1 MSPDQP
7 DSVHQPP
14 APVLPQPPAQP
25 EPPAQADGPV
35 PCTPGQPAVVRDRLD
50 PARKLLSAG
59 PWAAELVGDELAN
72 ISYAGR
78 RVLRAV
84 KAVVRD
90 QDWRTLQPAAH
101 SLAVTQ
107 ADEGLRASFTV
118 GFTGHGMEYEGR
130 LTANFTA
137 EAVDIAFEG
146 LAGRPFFSNR
156 IGLVVLHPPS
166 DSGRSVTIEH
176 PGGGTSA
183 ARFPVEISPHQ
194 PFLDV
199 AALGWAD
206 AGSTF
211 KLSFT
216 GDVFE
221 TEDQRNWT
229 DASFKTYSTPLS
241 RPFPMAVSPGDTVTQ
256 TLRLEAAPGRAPHPV
271 TADGGSRHPDPA
283 VRRTITI
290 GGPAGS
296 VPPLGL
302 SAPAGAARPLLPPIP
317 GLDAVLVELTEQTGP
332 APRSAWAARLETAA
346 AEAARHGAGLDLR
359 VVTSN
364 PGSVAAA
371 LGPYLALA
379 RRLAVFD
386 PVSHVT
392 EPECWPGLR
401 TSLQAG
407 AFRGELLAG
416 ARSHFTELN
425 RSSRRTPSDADALT
439 FSITPQMH
447 STETTHVIE
456 SVAMQRLAAG
466 NALRLGAGRPVHVGP
481 VTLRPRFNAVATTAP
496 SGAPEA
502 EADDLQ
508 AHPFTAAWTL
518 ASIGALTLDG
528 VASVSYFETAG
539 PGGIA
544 DATGCLHPV
553 GELLRELAART
564 GGRVLAAVPDG
575 GTSLTIYPV
584 QAPGVLMLFVG
595 NLSPLAVEAEVIL
608 PPGAS
613 FADPDTTTFGRSCGS
628 VLTVSAGGGDGRQL
642 SLALGPWSTGLIR
655 LARSG

>member
-1 MSPDQP
+1 MQ
-7 DSVHQPP
+7 H
-14 APVLPQPPAQP
+14 
-25 EPPAQADGPV
+25 
-35 PCTPGQPAVVRDRLD
+35 RLD
-50 PARKLLSAG
+50 PARRLLSAG

-78 RVLRAV
+78 PVLRAV

-90 QDWRTLQPAAH
+90 QDWRTLQPAARGVT
-101 SLAVTQ
+101 VTQ
-107 ADEGLRASFTV
+107 DDEGLRASFTV
-118 GFTGHGMEYEGR
+118 GFTGHGVEYDGR

-137 EAVDIAFEG
+137 AAVDIAFGG
-146 LAGRPFFSNR
+146 LAGRPFRSNR

-166 DSGRSVTIEH
+166 DSGRRVTIGH
-176 PGGGTSA
+176 PGGGTSG

-194 PFLDV
+194 PFKDI
-199 AALGWAD
+199 AALGWTDNGTA
-206 AGSTF
+206 F
-211 KLSFT
+211 RLSFT

-241 RPFPMAVSPGDTVTQ
+241 KPFPVAVSRGDTVTQ
-256 TLRLEAAPGRAPHPV
+256 SLRLEAAPGRAPNTA
-271 TADGGSRHPDPA
+271 TADGGSRHPDEA
-283 VRRTITI
+283 ARKTVTI
-290 GGPAGS
+290 GGPAGC

-302 SAPAGAARPLLPPIP
+302 SAPADAARPKLPPIP
-317 GLDAVLVELTEQTGP
+317 GLDAVMVELVERPG
-332 APRSAWAARLETAA
+332 AGPRSAWAAQLEAA
-346 AEAARHGAGLDLR
+346 ASEAAVHGAGLDIR
-359 VVTSN
+359 VVTAD
-364 PGSVAAA
+364 PGGVAAA

-392 EPECWPGLR
+392 EPECWPELR

-447 STETTHVIE
+447 STETAHVIE

-496 SGAPEA
+496 SGTPES
-502 EADDLQ
+502 EADELQ
-508 AHPFTAAWTL
+508 DHPFTAAWTL

-539 PGGIA
+539 PRGIA
-544 DATGCLHPV
+544 DASGNLYPV
-553 GELLRELAART
+553 GELLCELAARK
-564 GGRVLAAVPDG
+564 GCRVLAAVPDG
-575 GTSLTIYPV
+575 GTGLTVYPV
-584 QAPGVLMLFVG
+584 QTPEVLLLFVG
-595 NLSPLAVEAEVIL
+595 NLSPLPVKADVIL
-608 PPGAS
+608 PPGVGSAGLE
-613 FADPDTTTFGRSCGS
+613 ATTFGQSCGS
-628 VLTVSAGGGDGRQL
+628 VLTVSSGGGDGRQL

-655 LARSG
+655 LACPG